1 MSMVLV
7 NKKTLF
13 SNQNTTSEDKPTK
26 TENNKKCGK
35 MQRNT
40 RDAPRKSKVKYKTN
54 QKKENVQYR
63 IKRTKRDGIN
73 KRRKKTQTVNT
84 VLRQKTFFY
93 WTKTN

>member
-1 MSMVLV
+1 
-7 NKKTLF
+7 
-13 SNQNTTSEDKPTK
+13 
-26 TENNKKCGK
+26 
-35 MQRNT
+35 MQRNS

-54 QKKENVQYR
+54 PKKENVQYR
-63 IKRTKRDGIN
+63 IKRTKRAGIN